1 MKNRFLHP
9 VTKGSPRDVTT
20 AAAIVS
26 ILLAAV
32 GILSTYLYIHSTQSE
47 QATKYQQIK
56 QQQYRASANY
66 INGKL
71 ANYSQILLSGATAV
85 NVKGS
90 EAISGNDWATFFKTS
105 RVATAFPEILGVGY
119 ATYIPS
125 GALDSHVEA
134 VRSEGFPDYRITPV
148 GERSEYTAIT
158 YIEPFDDVN
167 RKAFGYDM
175 FTEPTRRQAMTAARD
190 KASFGLTGP
199 VVLKQD
205 DGSTAKERPKSV
217 LLYYPVYRA
226 ALVPELIEDRRQ
238 NLVGYVYLAF
248 RIQDMMAEKN
258 IELSKLGISYEL
270 TDATGTIPAPL
281 SNYQVPGGKN
291 SKGDD
296 LSGKLKSSNRMWQL
310 TLHVPKTLLGSSA
323 GTVTM
328 FVGGVSASILLGG
341 LVFTLLKLRIGQVKS
356 QHDLELQRTRDELL
370 ALASHQLRT
379 PASSVRQYIGML
391 EQGYFGELNKEQAAV
406 AHKAYQSNDRQLEI
420 IDQLLYVAKADAN
433 QLIVQP
439 SSFNLAGATR
449 DIIDSMAQ
457 TYQAKSITVKKTI
470 PKELPVLADERFV
483 RMIIENL
490 LSNAVKYSFEKGS
503 IHVKLTEQ
511 DNLAQL
517 VVSDSGV
524 GIAESDYEKLFKKFS
539 RIPNELSTK
548 EGGSGLGLYLARR
561 FALAHGGDIT
571 VQSNGQHGTGFTL
584 TLPIYTKTE
593 HNVIQLTE

>member
-9 VTKGSPRDVTT
+9 VTKGFPRDVTT

-26 ILLAAV
+26 ILLTAV

-47 QATKYQQIK
+47 QATKYQQVK

-90 EAISGNDWATFFKTS
+90 EAMSRSDWATFFKTS

-119 ATYIPS
+119 ATYIPAES
-125 GALDSHVEA
+125 LSSYLDS
-134 VRSEGFPDYRITPV
+134 VRSEGFPDYAVTPA

-175 FTEPTRRQAMTAARD
+175 FTEPTRCQAMAAARD

-205 DGSTAKERPKSV
+205 DGGTAKEKPKSV
-217 LLYYPVYRA
+217 LLYYPVYRG
-226 ALVPELIEDRRQ
+226 ALVPESIEDRRQ

-258 IELSKLGISYEL
+258 TELSKLGISYEL

-281 SNYQVPGGKN
+281 SNYQVPGGKS
-291 SKGDD
+291 SKGDE

-310 TLHVPKTLLGSSA
+310 TLHVPKTLLGSSTSA
-323 GTVTM
+323 VTM

-379 PASSVRQYIGML
+379 PASSVRQYVGML

-439 SSFNLAGATR
+439 GSFNLAGATR

-457 TYQAKSITVKKTI
+457 TYQAKSITIKKTI
-470 PKELPVLADERFV
+470 PKELTLLADERFV

-503 IHVKLTEQ
+503 IRVKLTER

-561 FALAHGGDIT
+561 FALANGGDIT
-571 VQSNGQHGTGFTL
+571 VQSNGQHGASFTL